1 MRLIKTALLT
11 LLTSVALYA
20 SSITVTDEY
29 VREVPPNMPNS
40 AAFMTIMNSSDKAI
54 DLVEAK
60 SNASKV
66 VELHEHVNV
75 EGMMQMRQ
83 IPKITV
89 PANGSTQLQP
99 GGLHVMLIGLNQKL
113 KAGELVQLT
122 LSFSNGETIT
132 LDAPVKKVAAGM
144 MKHRPSCGSGKCGAG
159 KCGSKASAPAAPAG
173 KCASMKC
180 GAGKCGK

>member
-1 MRLIKTALLT
+1 MKLLKTALIT
-11 LLTSVALYA
+11 LLSSVALYA
-20 SSITVTDEY
+20 SSINVADEY

-40 AAFMTIMNSSDKAI
+40 AAFMSITNSSDQPV
-54 DLVEAK
+54 DLITAK
-60 SNASKV
+60 SDASKV
-66 VELHEHVNV
+66 VELHEHANV

-89 PANGSTQLQP
+89 PANGSVQLQP

-113 KAGELVQLT
+113 KAGETVQLT
-122 LSFSNGETIT
+122 LGFSNGETIT

-144 MKHRPSCGSGKCGAG
+144 KKHRNGCGSGKCGSG
-159 KCGSKASAPAAPAG
+159 KSGSTAPAAPAG